1 MLGLVSTMDPK
12 HRKKII
18 NKEYFLPITEVE
30 DRLIAAIED
39 L

>member
-1 MLGLVSTMDPK
+1 MLGLISTMDPK

-18 NKEYFLPITEVE
+18 NKEYYLPIVE
-30 DRLIAAIED
+30 CEDQLINAIEE